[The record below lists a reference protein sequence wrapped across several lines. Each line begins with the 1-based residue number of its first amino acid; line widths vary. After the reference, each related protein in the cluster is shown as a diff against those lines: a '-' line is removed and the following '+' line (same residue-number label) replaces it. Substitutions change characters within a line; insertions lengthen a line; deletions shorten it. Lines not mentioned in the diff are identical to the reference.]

1 MRETVPSENS
11 SGSRGNKARVLIVED
26 DTSLLFGLKK
36 NLQFEGYEV
45 LTASDGEAGLGLAVD
60 GRPDL
65 IILDVMLPRMNGFE
79 VCEVLRSNKIETP
92 VIFLTAK
99 SLETDK
105 ITGLTLGGDDYM
117 TKPFSVAEL
126 LARMQTVLRRVHGAE
141 GEMLVIGTLEIDLS
155 GRSVMLAGEMVNLT
169 GKEFELLCFMAR
181 NSGKVLPRENIL
193 QKVWGYNYYGTAR
206 TIDNFINR
214 LRQKIEENP
223 LKPRFLLTVR
233 GIGYKFCPPEA

>member
-1 MRETVPSENS
+1 MAAENNNS
-11 SGSRGNKARVLIVED
+11 NKKKARVLIVED
-26 DTSLLFGLKK
+26 DSSLLFGLKK

-60 GRPDL
+60 ERPDL

-79 VCEVLRSNKIETP
+79 VCEVLRSNKVETP

-99 SLETDK
+99 ALESDK
-105 ITGLTLGGDDYM
+105 VTGLTLGGDDYK

-126 LARMQTVLRRVHGAE
+126 LARIQTVLRRVNASE
-141 GEMLVIGTLEIDLS
+141 GEKLTIGPLELDLS
-155 GRSVMLAGEMVNLT
+155 GRSVLLEGKEVNLT
-169 GKEFELLCFMAR
+169 TKEFELLCFMAR
-181 NSGKVLPRENIL
+181 NIGKVLPRERIL

-223 LKPRFLLTVR
+223 LEPRFLLTVR
-233 GIGYKFCPPEA
+233 GVGYKLRPPQS

>member
-1 MRETVPSENS
+1 MAAENNNS
-11 SGSRGNKARVLIVED
+11 NKKKARVLIVED
-26 DTSLLFGLKK
+26 DSSLLFGLKK
-36 NLQFEGYEV
+36 NRQFEGYEV

-60 GRPDL
+60 ERPDL

-79 VCEVLRSNKIETP
+79 VCEVLRSNKVETP

-99 SLETDK
+99 ALESDK
-105 ITGLTLGGDDYM
+105 VTGLTLGGDDYM

-126 LARMQTVLRRVHGAE
+126 LARIQTVLRRVNASE
-141 GEMLVIGTLEIDLS
+141 GEKLTIGPLELDLS
-155 GRSVMLAGEMVNLT
+155 GRSVLLEGKEVNLT
-169 GKEFELLCFMAR
+169 TKEFELLCFMAR
-181 NSGKVLPRENIL
+181 NIGKVLPRERIL

-223 LKPRFLLTVR
+223 LEPRFLLTVR
-233 GIGYKFCPPEA
+233 GVGYKFRPPQS

>member
-1 MRETVPSENS
+1 MAAENKNS
-11 SGSRGNKARVLIVED
+11 NKKKARVLIVED
-26 DTSLLFGLKK
+26 DSSLLFGLKK

-60 GRPDL
+60 ERPDL

-79 VCEVLRSNKIETP
+79 VCEVLRSNKVETP

-99 SLETDK
+99 ALESDK
-105 ITGLTLGGDDYM
+105 VTGLTLGGDDYM

-126 LARMQTVLRRVHGAE
+126 LARIQTVLRRVNASE
-141 GEMLVIGTLEIDLS
+141 GEKLTIGPLELDLS
-155 GRSVMLAGEMVNLT
+155 GRSVLLEGKEVNLT
-169 GKEFELLCFMAR
+169 TKEFELLCFMAR
-181 NSGKVLPRENIL
+181 NIGKVLPRERIL

-233 GIGYKFCPPEA
+233 GVGYKFRPPQP

>member
-1 MRETVPSENS
+1 MAAENNNS
-11 SGSRGNKARVLIVED
+11 NKKKARVLIVED
-26 DTSLLFGLKK
+26 DSSLLFGLKK

-45 LTASDGEAGLGLAVD
+45 LTASDGEAGLSLAVD
-60 GRPDL
+60 ERPDL

-79 VCEVLRSNKIETP
+79 VCEVLRSNKVETP

-99 SLETDK
+99 ALESDK
-105 ITGLTLGGDDYM
+105 VTGLTLGGDDYM

-126 LARMQTVLRRVHGAE
+126 LARIQTVLRRVNASE
-141 GEMLVIGTLEIDLS
+141 GEKLTIGPLELDLS
-155 GRSVMLAGEMVNLT
+155 GRSVRLEGKEVNLT
-169 GKEFELLCFMAR
+169 TKEFELLCFMAR
-181 NSGKVLPRENIL
+181 NIGKVLPRERIL

-223 LKPRFLLTVR
+223 LEPRFLLTVR
-233 GIGYKFCPPEA
+233 GVGYKFRPPQS